1 MIINPN
7 YILSRDMPSNSP
19 LNQQVKFFY
28 QAHHRWLLGWLRPR
42 VDCRELAAD
51 LVQDVFIRILSAKDA
66 DAQLQAVREPKG
78 YLATIARRLMI
89 DHFRRARLER
99 AWLQALAE
107 QADAVTISEE
117 TRAILLES
125 LCELDAMLAGLGP
138 NVRRAFL
145 LSQLDGMTY
154 KAIAAQLDISVVT
167 VTRYIAK
174 ATQHCLLF
182 SLGLADSSP

>member
-1 MIINPN
+1 
-7 YILSRDMPSNSP
+7 MPSPSP
-19 LNQQVKFFY
+19 FKQQVGTFY
-28 QAHHRWLLGWLRPR
+28 RDHHRWLFSWLRPR
-42 VDCRELAAD
+42 VECRDLAAD
-51 LVQDVFIRILSAKDA
+51 LVQDVFIRVLTAKDGE
-66 DAQLQAVREPKG
+66 AQLEAVREPKG

-107 QADAVTISEE
+107 QPEAATISEE

-125 LCELDAMLAGLGP
+125 LCELDAMLAGLGA

-154 KAIAAQLDISVVT
+154 TAIAAELEVSVVT
-167 VTRYIAK
+167 INRYIAK
-174 ATQHCLLF
+174 ATQHCVLF
-182 SLGLADSSP
+182 SLGVVTSST

>member
-1 MIINPN
+1 MSSP
-7 YILSRDMPSNSP
+7 SP
-19 LNQQVKFFY
+19 LNREVHTLYQQN
-28 QAHHRWLLGWLRPR
+28 HRWLLGWLRPR

-51 LVQDVFIRILSAKDA
+51 LVQDVFIRVLSAKDA
-66 DAQLQAVREPKG
+66 QAQLQAVREPKG

-107 QADAVTISEE
+107 QPEAVAISEE

-154 KAIAAQLDISVVT
+154 KAIAEQLQVSVVS

-174 ATQHCLLF
+174 ATQHCVLF
-182 SLGLADSSP
+182 SLGALDG